1 MAAVPWERHP
11 HRLHSRSSSGW
22 SSRGSGS
29 LSPPSPTSLCA
40 PRPVRCFRVLYIYDG
55 PLHPGDAFYDA
66 VKEKV
71 ECQFFQYRI
80 NPLPVVVVMLS
91 ASFFLQIDLSKICK
105 LLISCSSVVLN
116 MLKMNHHKHKIIFL
130 NESAA

>member
-71 ECQFFQYRI
+71 ECQLFSVYNICMDYPPSSCRGNAF
-80 NPLPVVVVMLS
+80 
-91 ASFFLQIDLSKICK
+91 SFFLFP
-105 LLISCSSVVLN
+105 N
-116 MLKMNHHKHKIIFL
+116 
-130 NESAA
+130 